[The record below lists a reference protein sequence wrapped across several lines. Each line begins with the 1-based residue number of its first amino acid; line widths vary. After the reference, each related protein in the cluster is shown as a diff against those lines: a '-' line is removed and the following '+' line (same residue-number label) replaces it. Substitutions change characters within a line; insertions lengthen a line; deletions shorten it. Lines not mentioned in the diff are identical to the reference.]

1 MVVGINYD
9 IGLYM
14 MGELVLK
21 EMFGPQNDIYISPNV
36 INEFFDN
43 TYWSFESNQVLT
55 ETALDKLGLG
65 NSTGQINNAAKDI
78 ANIIKKDGVGK
89 DSRNKI
95 HNRVSK
101 LFEDI
106 AKNLS
111 TKQIMVNGKLK
122 EMDTKKTER
131 ALTLLSWVL
140 IISSLV
146 STLLTI
152 FLGKAGGVVY
162 SIAFAPVIEEASKS
176 ISIKGKF
183 DKEYFIVFNI
193 FEASNYIISLGV
205 ESAILKSMGIKVP
218 SMKQIIRARAAA
230 VGMHGV
236 TTLIHKLFN
245 SDKFREKFNIGND
258 QDSKDKCTFAS
269 YIITTLVHSSWNA
282 ANTFSDTFYRIIVGK

>member
-1 MVVGINYD
+1 M
-9 IGLYM
+9 
-14 MGELVLK
+14 
-21 EMFGPQNDIYISPNV
+21 IYISPNV

-65 NSTGQINNAAKDI
+65 NSTGQINNVAKDI

-193 FEASNYIISLGV
+193 FEASNYIISQGV
-205 ESAILKSMGIKVP
+205 QPAILKSLGFKVP
-218 SMKQIIRARAAA
+218 TIPMKHIIRARTAA

-282 ANTFSDTFYRIIVGK
+282 ADTFSDTFYRIIVGK